1 MNIAQVIPFRLPDPQ
16 EQEVV
21 VDTEDT
27 NNGYTPLPNFIC
39 DEGYL
44 SALSGDAVKC
54 LILLNRHINGFHI
67 ENKSINEDTV
77 TLITGIKDK
86 RTIRKCMAELI
97 KFNLVE
103 IQKKNGRK
111 NTYFLHFESRLSPK
125 AVACDVP
132 ALGHKLAKKEIKAVT
147 PNVTAFN
154 ELVASNVT
162 TPVACDVPTT
172 SDMPCHPLKEIYL
185 KENIKKEEEET
196 QAKFQ
201 AQNRSLEFIEY
212 HTSDRQSISLKNLFQ
227 KYPAQVDFYDQAK
240 ISFPNHSHEQI
251 VAELRKLAQW
261 SLSAAN
267 HMPQKWMNIWL
278 GWMQKIPTQN
288 ELATAEAR
296 KTQKSQSQTPKAEK
310 PKRVSR
316 FGQYLKNNQ
325 PSNEQPKG
333 EIYDV

>member
-21 VDTEDT
+21 VDTEDK

-44 SALSGDAVKC
+44 AELSGDAIKC

-77 TLITGIKDK
+77 ILITGIKDK
-86 RTIRKCMAELI
+86 RTIRKCMAELSQ
-97 KFNLVE
+97 FNLIKIE
-103 IQKKNGRK
+103 KENGRK
-111 NTYFLHFESRLSPK
+111 NTYFLQFKNRIKPK

-132 ALGHKLAKKEIKAVT
+132 ALSDKSSQNSSK
-147 PNVTAFN
+147 P
-154 ELVASNVT
+154 VASNVT
-162 TPVACDVPTT
+162 APVACDVPAT
-172 SDMPCHPLKEIYL
+172 SDMACHSLKEIYL
-185 KENIKKEEEET
+185 KENIKKEEEEVR
-196 QAKFQ
+196 AKFQ
-201 AQNRSLEFIEY
+201 AQNRSLKFIEY
-212 HTSDRQSISLKNLFQ
+212 HTADRQSISLKNLFQ
-227 KYPAQVDFYDQAK
+227 KYPAQVDFYDQAR
-240 ISFPNHSHEQI
+240 ISFPDHSHEQI
-251 VAELRKLAQW
+251 VTELRKLAQW

-278 GWMQKIPTQN
+278 GWMQKIPTQS
-288 ELATAEAR
+288 ELAAAKTR
-296 KTQKSQSQTPKAEK
+296 KTQKPQKTQSQTPKAEK

-316 FGQYLKNNQ
+316 FGQFLKNN
-325 PSNEQPKG
+325 STNTEQPKG